1 MNRENIM
8 GYKNKEL
15 LTNWANNI
23 DKVAELTK
31 HSTTR
36 TAKKSRLNEL
46 LNTVS
51 TGKIVGATEHKI
63 DGKKMLSIHK
73 LTTNVVP
80 AFIECLGPEQLPTFL
95 KAFYP
100 EMLERVDYKQAC
112 KIATSNILQMPS
124 GRGSGAS
131 KAVKNLFVPANRF
144 DPWRD
149 DKKLM
154 ADVWFSLNLIAV
166 NQVTGHQ
173 LSKEPGR
180 GIYITKGLIMDMLEH
195 PEKATKTKIANALV
209 LMRVAGAIHLAQ
221 PDELCDEGKKLMEF
235 NNGSKLVKSHHVYIL
250 GDFNTANWEL
260 VSDNFTLNLN
270 TPISKEMLIQLFGEK
285 VASDYFPDLS
295 GGVGKREINFF
306 MGIKAQKGYTNEPI
320 MTAKAAADT
329 ISSLAS
335 VKDRTARQWVDEVC
349 TVKPVEMEK
358 LSKASAGR
366 YGYELK
372 GYKDTKPAEKLLV
385 PTTKEALRMCREK
398 LADKNDKLKKE
409 LKVRMHR

>member
-1 MNRENIM
+1 M
-8 GYKNKEL
+8 GYYKNKEL
-15 LTNWANNI
+15 LMDWQNNI

-31 HSTTR
+31 HSPVR

-51 TGKIVGATEHKI
+51 TGKILGAKERKELN
-63 DGKKMLSIHK
+63 GKKVI
-73 LTTNVVP
+73 LTSNSKANPVP
-80 AFIECLGPEQLPTFL
+80 AFLECLGSPEQLPAFL

-100 EMLERVDYKQAC
+100 EILQRENYKQAC
-112 KIATSNILQMPS
+112 SIVTSNILQMPS
-124 GRGSGAS
+124 KRGSGAS
-131 KAVKNLFVPANRF
+131 QAVKSLFVPANKY

-154 ADVWFSLNLIAV
+154 ADVWQAVNLIGC

-180 GIYITKGLIMDMLEH
+180 GIYVTKDLIMSLLEH

-221 PDELCDEGKKLMEF
+221 PNELTDEGLKLTQF

-250 GDFNTANWEL
+250 GDLNAADWNL
-260 VSDNFTLNLN
+260 AADNFNLNLN

-285 VASDYFPDLS
+285 VASAYFPDLS
-295 GGVGKREINFF
+295 GGIGKTEINFF
-306 MGIKAQKGYTNEPI
+306 MNLKAQKGYTNEPV

-329 ISSLAS
+329 ISSTS
-335 VKDRTARQWVDEVC
+335 DVKDRTARQYIDQICNVR
-349 TVKPVEMEK
+349 PVEMEK
-358 LSKASAGR
+358 MSKYEAKR
-366 YGYELK
+366 LGYLIG
-372 GYKDTKPAEKLLV
+372 GYKDIKPAEKLIV
-385 PTTKEALRMCREK
+385 PTTKEALRMCLEK
-398 LADKNDKLKKE
+398 LAGKNDKLKKE
-409 LKVRMHR
+409 LKIRMR